1 MQEKQG
7 EHWDIVVDAKKHR
20 LSLNITELW
29 KYRDLIL
36 QFAKRD
42 IATVY
47 NQTILGPLWFLI
59 QPLLT
64 AILFSFV
71 FRGIANIKTDP
82 IPGMLFYLSGLTIW
96 NYFSTCFLAT
106 SNTFVANTAIFGK
119 VYFPRL
125 VTPLSKVISGLF
137 IFGAQLLLFLGF
149 LTYYAFF
156 HLKGFSIHFSIYLL
170 LIPYLLLVMGGLGLG
185 TGIIIS
191 SLTTKYRDLSY
202 LVTFGVQLLMYTTT
216 VIYPLPIAPKSRLL
230 VLANPMTSIIESF
243 RYAFFQ
249 VGDFNWMPLAYS
261 STFMVITLLIGML
274 LFNKIEKSFMDTV

>member
-1 MQEKQG
+1 MQEKHE
-7 EHWDIVVDAKKHR
+7 EHWDIIVDAKKHR
-20 LSLNITELW
+20 LSLNIAELW
-29 KYRDLIL
+29 RYRDLIF

-42 IATVY
+42 IATAY

-64 AILFSFV
+64 AILFRFV
-71 FRGIANIKTDP
+71 FHGIANIKTDP

-137 IFGAQLLLFLGF
+137 IFGAQLILFLCFLAYFAVFHTNGF
-149 LTYYAFF
+149 E
-156 HLKGFSIHFSIYLL
+156 IHFSIYLL
-170 LIPYLLLVMGGLGLG
+170 LIPYLLIVMGGLGLG

-202 LVTFGVQLLMYTTT
+202 LVAFGVQLLMFTTT
-216 VIYPLPIAPKSRLL
+216 VIYPLPTAHTSRLL
-230 VLANPMTSIIESF
+230 VLANPMSPIIESF

-249 VGDFNWMPLAYS
+249 VGDFNWMALAYS
-261 STFMVITLLIGML
+261 SVFMIVTLFIGML
-274 LFNKIEKSFMDTV
+274 LFNRIEKSFMDTV